1 MEGNLSLSKILIMD
15 SGVGGLSVAHEVHNL
30 IPDCQIHYF
39 ADHAATPYGEKDPS
53 WLLDRVVQAATHM
66 VNRVEPD
73 LLIIACNTA
82 STLSLPSL
90 RAAFSIP
97 IIGVVPAVKTASS
110 ATQNGKIGVLAT
122 PITIDSE
129 YLNDLIENYA
139 PQHEIIRVA
148 SSKLVSLAEAK
159 MYGQAIDLD
168 ELGSII
174 SPFLQA
180 NCDSVVLGCTHFPLL
195 KNELSQLAPK
205 TQWIDSGRAIANRAA
220 SLLGPI
226 ARQTSKTSH
235 LNEQHY
241 FYTSAMGQTGLK
253 TKLVQL
259 NFKTNEYIS
268 HLDNLT
274 SSKGVNHVEC

>member
-1 MEGNLSLSKILIMD
+1 MEGNISLSKILIMD
-15 SGVGGLSVAHEVHNL
+15 SGVGGLSVAHEVYHL

-53 WLLDRVVQAATHM
+53 WLLDRVIQAATHM
-66 VNRVEPD
+66 VNRVQPD
-73 LLIIACNTA
+73 ILIIACNTA

-90 RAAFSIP
+90 RSVFSIP

-122 PITIDSE
+122 PITIGSE
-129 YLNDLIENYA
+129 YLNDLIA
-139 PQHEIIRVA
+139 THASQHEIIRVA

-168 ELGSII
+168 ELASII
-174 SPFLQA
+174 NPFLQA

-195 KNELSQLAPK
+195 KSELVQLAPK
-205 TQWIDSGRAIANRAA
+205 TQWIDSGRAIANRTL
-220 SLLGPI
+220 SLLGPL
-226 ARQTSKTSH
+226 ARHTSKGSR
-235 LNEQHY
+235 LNNQHC
-241 FYTSAMGQTGLK
+241 FYTSATGQAGLK

-259 NFKTNEYIS
+259 NFRTNEYIP

-274 SSKGVNHVEC
+274 SSEGVNHVEY